1 MSGFQF
7 ITSFQFDEP
16 IAALDRAAG
25 LDKSGLLDGLGA
37 LGASQTKRRLE
48 EEKTGPD
55 GEAWKANA
63 EGSSLLF
70 QTGALADS
78 VDHQAE
84 GSDAVAWGSALVYAA
99 VHQFGAV
106 IKPDSAKTLAFS
118 IGGSPIFAKE
128 VTIPARPYVGI
139 SQDNAR
145 ELEGAA
151 LRFVGE
157 VLQ

>member
-7 ITSFQFDEP
+7 ITSFDFNQP
-16 IAALDRAAG
+16 IAALDGLAG
-25 LDKSGLLDGLGA
+25 LDRSELMDGLGA

-55 GEAWKANA
+55 GQEWPKNG
-63 EGSSLLF
+63 EGSSLLY
-70 QTGALADS
+70 QSGALADS
-78 VDHQAE
+78 IEHQAE
-84 GSDAVAWGSALVYAA
+84 GSDAVAWGSPLIYAA

-106 IKPDSAKTLAFS
+106 IKPDSAKVLAFS
-118 IGGSPIFAKE
+118 VGGSPVFAKQVE
-128 VTIPARPYVGI
+128 IPARPYVGI

-157 VLQ
+157 VLS